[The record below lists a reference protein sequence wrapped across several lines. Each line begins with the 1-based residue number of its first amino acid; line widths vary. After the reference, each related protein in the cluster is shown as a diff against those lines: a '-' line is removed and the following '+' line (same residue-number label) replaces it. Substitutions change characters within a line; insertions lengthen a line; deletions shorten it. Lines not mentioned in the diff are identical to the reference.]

1 MTPARFD
8 ALLPLLGRLSL
19 DTVQIAR
26 AVLVDGQTKAEVAK
40 AAGVTRQRV
49 GQAVQRVEAA
59 ADTAPE
65 GWEKVE
71 LWLPPELARH
81 VEQLAIEAH
90 AQMRATAERI
100 ETERQ

>member
-81 VEQLAIEAH
+81 VEQLAIEAR
-90 AQMRATAERI
+90 AQRTPIER
-100 ETERQ
+100 TD